1 MNRAEVLDTAEGLIS
16 KDRAAIYGDAKE
28 SFEAIAAMWTAY
40 LKNHAPGDDLHPLN
54 GADVA
59 AMMVLMKVSRLRYAQ
74 QHADS
79 WVDIAG
85 YAALGGEIAG
95 DNNHAEA

>member
-1 MNRAEVLDTAEGLIS
+1 MLRSEVLETAGDLIS
-16 KDRAAIYGDAKE
+16 KDRAAVYGDAKE

-59 AMMVLMKVSRLRYAQ
+59 AMMVLMKVCRLRYAQ

-79 WVDIAG
+79 WVDVAG
-85 YAALGGEIAG
+85 YAALGAEIAG
-95 DNNHAEA
+95 GDHAE

>member
-1 MNRAEVLDTAEGLIS
+1 MLRSEVLDTAGDLIS
-16 KDRAAIYGDAKE
+16 KDRAAVYGDARE
-28 SFEAIAAMWTAY
+28 SFEAIAAMWTDF

-74 QHADS
+74 QYMDN

-95 DNNHAEA
+95 VGHAE